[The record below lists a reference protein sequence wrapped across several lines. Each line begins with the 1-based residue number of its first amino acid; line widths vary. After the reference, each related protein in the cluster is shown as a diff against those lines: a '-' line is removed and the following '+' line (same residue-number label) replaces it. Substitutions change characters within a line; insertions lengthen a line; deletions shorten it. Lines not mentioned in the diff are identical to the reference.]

1 MCATRLRPLGQTGI
15 VEGEG
20 WLDVSKTPD
29 AETALARVQLL
40 GQEFGAEVE
49 TWPLERIR
57 DVLKTNHYFHAIH
70 FPRAFHVNPLAYTLR
85 LADAAER
92 DGVHIFEHT
101 PAITID
107 PAGVR
112 KRVATPQGRVRAG
125 RIVLAGN
132 VIPGGVAQ
140 RLSDTLLPVTA
151 YTGVT
156 KPLGRRPRR
165 GDYVFAG
172 AVSDPHDGS
181 HHYRIVGGDRLLWT
195 GGATVKPR
203 RAAWM
208 KWKFE
213 RAIRSIYPQLGPV
226 EFESFWSGDMGFAI
240 HGMPQIGEVQPGVWL
255 ASGFGGQ
262 GINTSAFAG
271 DLIARAM
278 VEGDDTWRLFLPYEL
293 VWAGGRAGRAIFAA
307 ATLWSWRRETALARR
322 ARHREERAE
331 RRRRAKAGLPEE
343 PPRPAYQV
351 VDATAM
357 TEPPQR
363 EPARDAAPRRAAG
376 GIARLAA
383 NGRRGASKPS
393 RRPQCRRRWGWE
405 NRRRHPGSRMT
416 GRGARPPWR
425 GSRTRQGSRVD
436 RPPRKHRTCL
446 PRRIMRRRC
455 RKRRPPTRRQ

>member
-1 MCATRLRPLGQTGI
+1 MSEAGVQYVRDTIAALGQTGI

-29 AETALARVQLL
+29 AETALARVSLL

-57 DVLKTNHYFHAIH
+57 DVLKTNHYFHATH

-85 LADAAER
+85 FADAAER

-156 KPLGRRPRR
+156 KPLGANLAAAIA
-165 GDYVFAG
+165 YSG
-172 AVSDPHDGS
+172 AVSDSHYGS

-208 KWKFE
+208 KWKLE

-226 EFESFWSGDMGFAI
+226 EFESFWPGEMGFAI
-240 HGMPQIGEVQPGVWL
+240 HRMPQIGQVQPGVWL
-255 ASGFGGQ
+255 ASAFGAQ

-278 VEGDDTWRLFLPYEL
+278 VEGDDTWRMFLPYEL
-293 VWAGGRAGRAIFAA
+293 VWAGGRMGRGVAQ
-307 ATLWSWRRETALARR
+307 ATIGWWRRREAIASLVARR
-322 ARHREERAE
+322 REELH
-331 RRRRAKAGLPEE
+331 RRRLAEAAMAPNA
-343 PPRPAYQV
+343 PPRPAYRSV
-351 VDATAM
+351 EIAHPD
-357 TEPPQR
+357 
-363 EPARDAAPRRAAG
+363 PARLADPASPGVAAVAPPPDVANLPAVDAAPVH
-376 GIARLAA
+376 
-383 NGRRGASKPS
+383 PS
-393 RRPQCRRRWGWE
+393 APETSPVR
-405 NRRRHPGSRMT
+405 
-416 GRGARPPWR
+416 
-425 GSRTRQGSRVD
+425 
-436 RPPRKHRTCL
+436 
-446 PRRIMRRRC
+446 
-455 RKRRPPTRRQ
+455 